1 MDLPLSDKLKEHEI
15 DYGTIGV
22 YFNEYFVQNFYD
34 LIFYIFPG
42 TLGEFVF
49 DLQPPVFYIDVANQT
64 IYRQSSSG
72 LGTFMKVYDSNNEK
86 VKEVKLSDMP
96 IWFIDLVNVAESM
109 RYI

>member
-1 MDLPLSDKLKEHEI
+1 MINFNLDLPLSDKLKEHEI

-72 LGTFMKVYDSNNEK
+72 LGTFMKVLLFFRNFTMF
-86 VKEVKLSDMP
+86 KLK
-96 IWFIDLVNVAESM
+96 FIFSSM
-109 RYI
+109 KYSKNK

>member
-72 LGTFMKVYDSNNEK
+72 LGTFMKVLLFFRNFTMF
-86 VKEVKLSDMP
+86 KLK
-96 IWFIDLVNVAESM
+96 FIFSSM
-109 RYI
+109 KYSKNK